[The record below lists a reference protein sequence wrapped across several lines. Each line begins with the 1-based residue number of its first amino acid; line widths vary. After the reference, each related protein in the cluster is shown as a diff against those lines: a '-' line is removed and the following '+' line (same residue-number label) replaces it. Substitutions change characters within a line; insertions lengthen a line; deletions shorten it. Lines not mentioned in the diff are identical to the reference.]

1 VENLKAAVDAVLR
14 LLMQIGIALAALLT
28 GLELWLRQELQRLG
42 VPHAAQT
49 VILIVVT
56 ALLILGSLRLFG
68 GLLRFAAVLILV
80 LIVLDLVVP
89 VLQG

>member
-28 GLELWLRQELQRLG
+28 GLELWLRQELQRPG